1 MGLDKRVLPLQHV
14 RAVVLTQAWA
24 GALTTQLLADMG
36 AEVIQIEALER
47 PDVWRGG
54 YPPRNGG
61 TYPENNPGE
70 RPYNRNANYNTVNR
84 NKLGITLDLTTEEGK
99 GLFLELVSISDIVA
113 ENFATRVM
121 ANFGLEYAELKRVNP
136 SIIMIRMPAFGLQGP
151 YAHYPGN
158 GGTTEPMTGMT
169 SLLGYK
175 DGVPLSS
182 GIMHTDAIGGEM
194 GFAALLIALHHRHR
208 TGQGQEIEL
217 SQQEAAIS
225 FIGDHVVD
233 YTMTGRVPQRQG
245 NRDRWMAPHG
255 NYRCKG
261 EDSWVAISVRSDA
274 EWQRLCIL
282 MGRQELAED
291 ARFLKTEERL
301 ANADALDR
309 LVEDWTLDK
318 EAYPIMELLQGQG
331 IPCAPVLKASEV
343 LDSPQL
349 QARGFFET
357 VHHPEAG
364 THQMP
369 GMPWRLSRTPGSIR
383 LPAPCLGEHS
393 RRVLMEHL
401 GLTETDLADL
411 EQRGIT
417 GQDPPID

>member
-1 MGLDKRVLPLQHV
+1 M
-14 RAVVLTQAWA
+14 TQAWA

-36 AEVIQIEALER
+36 GEVIQIEALER

-61 TYPENNPGE
+61 TYPDNNPGE

-99 GLFLELVSISDIVA
+99 GLFLELAAIADVVA

-121 ANFGLEYAELKRVNP
+121 SNFGLEYADLKRVNP
-136 SIIMIRMPAFGLQGP
+136 SIIMLRMPAFGLQGP

-208 TGQGQEIEL
+208 TGQGQVIEL

-225 FIGDHVVD
+225 FIGDRVVEFS
-233 YTMTGRVPQRQG
+233 MTGRVPKRQG

-255 NYRCKG
+255 NYRCRG
-261 EDSWVAISVRSDA
+261 AESWVAISVRSDA
-274 EWQRLCIL
+274 EWQRFCTLL
-282 MGRQELAED
+282 GRQDLAED
-291 ARFLKTEERL
+291 PRFLHAQGRRDY
-301 ANADALDR
+301 ADTVDE
-309 LVEDWTLDK
+309 LVEKWTLAKD
-318 EAYPIMELLQGQG
+318 AYAVMELLQGQG
-331 IPCAPVLKASEV
+331 IPCAPVLKAQEV
-343 LDSPQL
+343 LENPHLS
-349 QARGFFET
+349 ARGFFET

-364 THQMP
+364 THQMA
-369 GMPWRLSRTPGSIR
+369 GMAWRLSRTPGRIR

-393 RRVLMEHL
+393 RRVLTEYL
-401 GLTETDLADL
+401 GLQEAELADL